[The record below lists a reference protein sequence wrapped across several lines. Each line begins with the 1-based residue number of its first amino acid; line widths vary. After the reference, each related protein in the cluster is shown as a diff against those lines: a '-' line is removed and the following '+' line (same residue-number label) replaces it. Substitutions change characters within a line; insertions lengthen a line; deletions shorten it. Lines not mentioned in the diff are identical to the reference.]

1 MKQIFLQFGDDNFIR
16 AFADGL
22 IHELNKKIPVGSVIM
37 IQPRHCGRVS
47 ELNNQSNLYTLLLRG
62 VSSGKLFEN
71 REIINCISNA
81 INPYQEYE
89 KYSALYKKQDLK
101 FVISDTGRNGIIY
114 TGEDSLN
121 NKPQE
126 SFPGKITAFL
136 FRRYKYFGGASDRG
150 LIFLPCEDIDK
161 NGERLKDIV
170 LKISSD
176 WGLSEGFLKW
186 VNENNYFLST
196 LTDRIV
202 LGYPFEDAALLEK
215 TMGYTDRLIDV
226 AEPYYLWVIQGPKN
240 LKKEI
245 PFSKL
250 SLRKIIYTDNLIP
263 YRNLKTRIFDELSV
277 CVSMIGLLCGK
288 KNFQDV
294 MDDDISGEFVKRLLF
309 REIVPSIGQ
318 SDDNTVKYAEEVI
331 ERFNNPYIKEQAFK
345 VFFKNGIDPERRLIP
360 SINDHI
366 RKRGDLPVHLIFS
379 LALNI
384 YFCGRERYIKNL
396 DIKSDKFLK
405 FCRKMWKH
413 VGKSAKG
420 IGLMSDKVLA
430 SKIVLD
436 SDATKIKAVR
446 RMLTL
451 QLINITRHGLKKS
464 LAKVVKRKSKR

>member
-1 MKQIFLQFGDDNFIR
+1 MKQTFLQFGDDNFIR

-22 IHELNKKIPVGSVIM
+22 INELNKNISVGSVIM

-62 VSSGKLFEN
+62 VSAGKLLQN
-71 REIINCISNA
+71 REIINCISEA
-81 INPYQEYE
+81 INPYLEYE
-89 KYSALYKKQDLK
+89 KYSALYKTQNLK

-121 NKPQE
+121 DKPQE

-136 FRRYKYFGGASDRG
+136 FRRYKYFEGAGDRG

-161 NGERLKDIV
+161 NGDRLKDIV

-176 WGLSEGFLKW
+176 WGLSEEFLKW
-186 VNENNYFLST
+186 VNESNYFLST

-202 LGYPFEDAALLEK
+202 LGYPFKETAILEK

-226 AEPYYLWVIQGPKN
+226 AEPYYRWVIQVPKD
-240 LKKEI
+240 LKKKI
-245 PFSKL
+245 PFNKL
-250 SLRKIIYTDNLIP
+250 SLRKVIYTDDLTP

-277 CVSMIGLLCGK
+277 CVAMIGLLCGK

-294 MDDDISGEFVKRLLF
+294 MDDDILREFVKKLLF
-309 REIVPSIGQ
+309 WEIVPSIGQ
-318 SDDNTVKYAEEVI
+318 TDDSALKYAEEVL
-331 ERFNNPYIKEQAFK
+331 ERFKNPYIKQQAFK
-345 VFFKNGIDPERRLIP
+345 VFFKNGMDPERRLIP
-360 SINDHI
+360 SINAHM
-366 RKRGDLPVHLIFS
+366 RKRGNLPVHLIFS

-384 YFCGRERYIKNL
+384 YFCSREQYIENL
-396 DIKSDKFLK
+396 EIKGDKFLK

-420 IGLMSDKVLA
+420 IRLMSDKVLA

-436 SDATKIKAVR
+436 SNAAKIKGVR
-446 RMLTL
+446 RMLTV
-451 QLINITRHGLKKS
+451 QLINITRHGPKKS
-464 LAKVVKRKSKR
+464 LAKVVKRKNKR